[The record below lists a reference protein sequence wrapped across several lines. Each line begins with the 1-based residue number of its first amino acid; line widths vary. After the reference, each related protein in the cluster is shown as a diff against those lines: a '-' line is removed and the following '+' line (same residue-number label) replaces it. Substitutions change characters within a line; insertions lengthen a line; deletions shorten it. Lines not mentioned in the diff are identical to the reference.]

1 MKKFYESP
9 VFVAEAYA
17 VSNSIAKCDIDI
29 DTTAPLTIEK
39 GKTILCPVRDGG
51 HKFSEKGT
59 IYEKKLGVS
68 MLMKIALSVLVVA
81 SLIISISC
89 LMQANQLRRE
99 AEELQAE
106 VDNYN
111 DRIKKLKYYLEK
123 EVDDEYIA
131 KYAREYL
138 NMYFPDEEIYYQ
150 DVND

>member
-1 MKKFYESP
+1 MSNIDHEYPSLDNVQTQRPQNERP
-9 VFVAEAYA
+9 AE
-17 VSNSIAKCDIDI
+17 V
-29 DTTAPLTIEK
+29 
-39 GKTILCPVRDGG
+39 
-51 HKFSEKGT
+51 
-59 IYEKKLGVS
+59 EKKLGVS
-68 MLMKIALSVLVVA
+68 MLMKIALSVLLVS

-99 AEELQAE
+99 TEELQAE

-111 DRIKKLKYYLEK
+111 ERIKKLKYYLEK